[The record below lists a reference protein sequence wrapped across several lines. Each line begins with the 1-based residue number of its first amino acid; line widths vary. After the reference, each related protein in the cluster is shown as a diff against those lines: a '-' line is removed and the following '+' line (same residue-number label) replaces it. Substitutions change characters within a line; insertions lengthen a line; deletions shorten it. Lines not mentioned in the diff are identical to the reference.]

1 MRNKIKYLVT
11 LIIIVISINACAT
24 YSPAPYNTV
33 KVLAVTAEGDTIQLD
48 VNSLRPRVYQNIYYS
63 DPHYYNRPFPYYNGW
78 NSQIWNYNK
87 PQVIIK
93 PNINRPKPNNSG
105 TGPNISSPVLTKP
118 TPSSNNKIN

>member
-1 MRNKIKYLVT
+1 VI
-11 LIIIVISINACAT
+11 ISISACAT

-63 DPHYYNRPFPYYNGW
+63 DPYYH
-78 NSQIWNYNK
+78 K

-105 TGPNISSPVLTKP
+105 TGPNTSSPVLTNPTIIKP
-118 TPSSNNKIN
+118 NKKN